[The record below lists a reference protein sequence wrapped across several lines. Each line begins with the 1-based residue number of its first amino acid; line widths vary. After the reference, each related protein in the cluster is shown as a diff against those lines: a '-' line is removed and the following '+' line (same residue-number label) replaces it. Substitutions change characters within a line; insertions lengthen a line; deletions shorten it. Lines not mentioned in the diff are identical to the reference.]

1 MTRSPTVT
9 LNRSVFAQLSFTPV
23 LEQAATAGDGSQC
36 VWCSISTFGF
46 CVSEDQAQTMKQQI
60 PGLTC
65 DDDDNGNDD
74 DDVNPDDDDDVA
86 PDDDDAVPDDYW
98 SCMKDHSTSADCTA
112 AGCVWCVSES

>member
-1 MTRSPTVT
+1 
-9 LNRSVFAQLSFTPV
+9 
-23 LEQAATAGDGSQC
+23 
-36 VWCSISTFGF
+36 
-46 CVSEDQAQTMKQQI
+46 MKQQI

-98 SCMKDHSTSADCTA
+98 SCMKDHSTSADCAA